1 VRADDDADRDGT
13 VTRRRDQERGQGLVE
28 FSLTIIVFL
37 VILMGVVD
45 FGMAIYKF
53 NGVSQAAR
61 EIARVTSVHPCV
73 TPGALTCSPGGSSQ
87 TQTVINVQ
95 KNLVPGLT
103 NPTFTCIDQAGATKP
118 GVCDFSQDSIQVE
131 ITAPYRPITP
141 LLGLTGTWTMKGSSS
156 AQIQ

>member
-1 VRADDDADRDGT
+1 MIPRRA
-13 VTRRRDQERGQGLVE
+13 ERGQGLVE

-61 EIARVTSVHPCV
+61 EIARVTSVHPCA

-87 TQTVINVQ
+87 TQAVVNVQ
-95 KNLVPGLT
+95 KNLVPGLA
-103 NPTFTCIDQAGATKP
+103 NPTFTCIDRAGATKP
-118 GVCDFSQDSIQVE
+118 GTCDFSQDSVQVE
-131 ITAPYRPITP
+131 IEAPYKPITP

>member
-1 VRADDDADRDGT
+1 M
-13 VTRRRDQERGQGLVE
+13 TRRRRDSGQGLVE
-28 FSLTIIVFL
+28 FSATIIVFL

-61 EIARVTSVHPCV
+61 ELARVTSVHPCAV
-73 TPGALTCSPGGSSQ
+73 AGALTCSPGGS
-87 TQTVINVQ
+87 TETAEVLATQ
-95 KNLVPGLT
+95 KNLVPGLGD
-103 NPTFTCIDQAGATKP
+103 PVFTCVDDGGAAVDP
-118 GVCDFSQDSIQVE
+118 NPCDFSKDSVNVE
-131 ITAPYRPITP
+131 ITAPYRPVTP

>member
-1 VRADDDADRDGT
+1 MT
-13 VTRRRDQERGQGLVE
+13 TRRRREGGQGLVE

-61 EIARVTSVHPCV
+61 EIARVTSVHPCA
-73 TPGALTCSPGGSSQ
+73 TPSALTCAPGGSAE
-87 TQTVINVQ
+87 TQEVIDIQ
-95 KNLVPGLT
+95 KGLVPGLAD
-103 NPTFTCIDQAGATKP
+103 PTFTCIDQAGTPKP
-118 GVCDFSQDSIQVE
+118 GACDFSQDSVQVE
-131 ITAPYRPITP
+131 IEAPYQPITP
-141 LLGLTGTWTMKGSSS
+141 LLGLTGSWDMKGSSS

>member
-1 VRADDDADRDGT
+1 MTTPKAR
-13 VTRRRDQERGQGLVE
+13 ERGQGLVE

-61 EIARVTSVHPCV
+61 EIARVTSVHPCA

-87 TQTVINVQ
+87 TQAVINVQ

-118 GVCDFSQDSIQVE
+118 AACDFSKDSVQVE

>member
-1 VRADDDADRDGT
+1 MR
-13 VTRRRDQERGQGLVE
+13 TRQRESGQGLVE

-37 VILMGVVD
+37 VILMGIVD
-45 FGMAIYKF
+45 FGVAIYKF

-61 EIARVTSVHPCV
+61 ELARVTSVHPCAV
-73 TPGALTCSPGGSSQ
+73 AGALTCAPGGSAQSAEVLA
-87 TQTVINVQ
+87 TQ

-103 NPTFTCIDQAGATKP
+103 DPVYTCVDETGAVSP
-118 GVCDFSQDSIQVE
+118 ACDFSKDSVRVE

>member
-1 VRADDDADRDGT
+1 M
-13 VTRRRDQERGQGLVE
+13 RRGAREAGQGLVE

-37 VILMGVVD
+37 VILMGVID

-61 EIARVTSVHPCV
+61 ELARVTSVHPCAV
-73 TPGALTCSPGGSSQ
+73 AGALTCSPGASAE
-87 TQTVINVQ
+87 TQEVLATQ

-103 NPTFTCIDQAGATKP
+103 DPVFTCVDGSGNPVTP
-118 GVCDFSQDSIQVE
+118 NPCDFSSDSIQVE
-131 ITAPYRPITP
+131 ITAPYRPVTP

>member
-1 VRADDDADRDGT
+1 MIRKR
-13 VTRRRDQERGQGLVE
+13 ERGQGLVE

-61 EIARVTSVHPCV
+61 EIARVTSVHPCT

-87 TQTVINVQ
+87 TQAVINVQ
-95 KNLVPGLT
+95 KNLVPGLAT
-103 NPTFTCIDQAGATKP
+103 PTFTCIDQAGAAKP
-118 GVCDFSQDSIQVE
+118 GACDFSQDSVQVE
-131 ITAPYRPITP
+131 IEAPYKPITP

>member
-1 VRADDDADRDGT
+1 M
-13 VTRRRDQERGQGLVE
+13 TRRREAGQGLVE

-61 EIARVTSVHPCV
+61 ELARVTSVHPCAV
-73 TPGALTCSPGGSSQ
+73 AGALTCTPGGSPE
-87 TQTVINVQ
+87 TAEVLATQ
-95 KNLVPGLT
+95 KNLVPGLEDPVFSCVDET
-103 NPTFTCIDQAGATKP
+103 GAP
-118 GVCDFSQDSIQVE
+118 SPACDFSSDSVHVE
-131 ITAPYRPITP
+131 VTAPYRPTTP
-141 LLGLTGTWTMKGSSS
+141 LLGLTGTWIMKGSSS